1 MSAIEII
8 RLCVAPE
15 NEGRRLDAWIAA
27 EVAALSRVRVQ
38 AMLKSGAIHFAD
50 GAAMKAQT
58 KAVAGMQIVVE
69 ILPPEPVTVE
79 AEDIP
84 LDVLYEDAD
93 LIVINKPAGLVVH
106 PAPGHASGTLVNA
119 LLFHC
124 ADLAGVGGELR
135 PGIVHRLDRDTSG
148 VMIVAKCQ
156 SAMDSLGRQFHDRKV
171 EKEYVAILHGI
182 PRPGVG
188 RIETLIGRSRHDRKM
203 MGVQSTHG
211 RNAITSYRLTE
222 AFGEFCFVKVG
233 IETGRTHQIRVHM
246 SHIGNPVVGDAVY
259 GGRYNRRPL
268 PATVDRQMLHA
279 AMLTFDHPT
288 SGERL
293 TFEAPLAP
301 DIVGLLSALR
311 A

>member
-1 MSAIEII
+1 MPAIEII

-38 AMLKSGAIHFAD
+38 ALLKSGAIHFAG
-50 GAAMKAQT
+50 GATVKAHT

-69 ILPPEPVTVE
+69 ILPAEPVTVE

-84 LDVLYEDAD
+84 LDVLYEDTD
-93 LIVINKPAGLVVH
+93 VIVINKPAGLVVH
-106 PAPGHASGTLVNA
+106 PAPGHSSGTLVNA

-148 VMIVAKCQ
+148 AMVVAKCQ
-156 SAMDSLGRQFHDRKV
+156 SAMDSLGRQFHDRQV

-246 SHIGNPVVGDAVY
+246 SHIGHPVVGDSVY

>member
-1 MSAIEII
+1 MPAIEII

-50 GAAMKAQT
+50 GAAVKAHT

-106 PAPGHASGTLVNA
+106 PAPGHSSGTLVNA

-156 SAMDSLGRQFHDRKV
+156 SAMDSLGRQFHDRQV

-246 SHIGNPVVGDAVY
+246 SHIGHPVVGDSVY